1 MNPKRYLPILRWRHG
16 YRRDVLARDL
26 LAAVIVTLM
35 LVPQALAY
43 ALLAGLPPEV
53 GLYAS
58 MLPLVLYALFGTS
71 ATLAVGPVA
80 VASLMTASALSG
92 IAAPGS
98 AEYVAAALVLAA
110 LSGLVLVAMGLL
122 RLGFLANFLSHPVIS
137 GFVTAS
143 GILIAASQLRHL
155 LGVEASG
162 HDLVELVAALVAGLG
177 EAHAITLAIGLG
189 VWAYLLIC
197 RRHLKGGLTRLG
209 LATTAADLVAKAAPV
224 SAVIVTTLL
233 AWGLGL
239 GERGVALVGEVP
251 SGLPTLALPSL
262 DPELWSMLLP
272 AAVLISLVGFVESV
286 SVAQTL
292 AAKRRQRID
301 PNQELI
307 AMGLAN
313 IGAGTSGGSP
323 VSGGFS
329 RSVVNFEAGAATPL
343 AGAFTAVGIA
353 VATLTLTAPLAFL
366 PKATLAATIIVAVG
380 TLIDLPAI
388 KRTWAYSRS
397 DGAAMLATLALTLVH
412 GVESGILVGVGLSL
426 GLHLHRTSRPHSAVV
441 GRVPGS
447 EHFRNVRRHA
457 VETDERLAIL
467 RIDES
472 LYFANARYLED
483 TVMALAARQPG
494 LAHIVLACQAVN
506 VIDASA
512 LESLEAINARLRDAA
527 VTLHLAEVK
536 GPVMDRLAHT
546 DFCRALTGR
555 VYLSTYDAWRALHDE
570 RAAET
575 SPVACGGAGLAV
587 GALSRSPDPGR
598 CPITGDAPLAGRF
611 RAHRGDSP

>member
-1 MNPKRYLPILRWRHG
+1 MTPSRWIPLIGWLHG
-16 YRRDVLARDL
+16 YRRDTLARDL

-58 MLPLVLYALFGTS
+58 MLPLVFYAVFGTS

-80 VASLMTASALSG
+80 VASLMTAAALSG

-98 AEYVAAALVLAA
+98 AEYVGAALVLAA
-110 LSGLVLVAMGLL
+110 LSGLLLVAMGLL

-155 LGVEASG
+155 LGVKAAG
-162 HDLVELVAALVAGLG
+162 DNLVEMVMSLVASLG
-177 EAHAITLAIGLG
+177 QVSLITLGIGLG
-189 VWAYLLIC
+189 VWGFLLWC
-197 RRHLKGGLTRLG
+197 RRRLKGILHRLG
-209 LATTAADLVAKAAPV
+209 LPATAADLVAKAAPV

-233 AWGLGL
+233 AWSLGL
-239 GERGVALVGEVP
+239 GARGVALVGEVP
-251 SGLPTLALPSL
+251 SGLPSLALPNL
-262 DPELWSMLLP
+262 DPGLWTSLAP

-301 PNQELI
+301 PNRELI
-307 AMGLAN
+307 ALGLAN
-313 IGAGTSGGSP
+313 LGAGASGGSP

-343 AGAFTAVGIA
+343 AGAFTALGIA
-353 VATLTLTAPLAFL
+353 LATLTLTTPLAFL

-388 KRTWAYSRS
+388 KRTWAYSRA
-397 DGAAMLATLALTLVH
+397 DGVAMLATLALTLLQ
-412 GVESGILVGVGLSL
+412 GVESGILAGVALSL
-426 GLHLHRTSRPHSAVV
+426 GLHLYRTSRPHSAVV

-447 EHFRNVRRHA
+447 EHFRNVKRHE
-457 VETDERLAIL
+457 VETDEHLAIL
-467 RIDES
+467 RVDES

-483 TVMALAARQPG
+483 TVMALASRQPD
-494 LAHIVLACQAVN
+494 LKHIVLACQAVN

-512 LESLEAINARLRDAA
+512 LESLEAINGRLKDSG
-527 VTLHLAEVK
+527 VCLHLAEVK
-536 GPVMDRLAHT
+536 GPVMDHLKGTHLIK
-546 DFCRALTGR
+546 ALTGR
-555 VYLSTYDAWRALHDE
+555 VFLSTFDAWHVLH
-570 RAAET
+570 
-575 SPVACGGAGLAV
+575 
-587 GALSRSPDPGR
+587 
-598 CPITGDAPLAGRF
+598 GDAAGVLH
-611 RAHRGDSP
+611 APGEAPDASLKQGVGP

>member
-1 MNPKRYLPILRWRHG
+1 MIPSRWIPLIGWLHG
-16 YRRDVLARDL
+16 YRGEVLARDL

-92 IAAPGS
+92 IAMPGS
-98 AEYVAAALVLAA
+98 AEYVGAALVLAA
-110 LSGLVLVAMGLL
+110 LSGLVLLAMGAL

-155 LGVEASG
+155 LGVEGGG
-162 HDLVELVAALVAGLG
+162 HNLLEMLGALVAQWRVIDPLTLLLG
-177 EAHAITLAIGLG
+177 GG
-189 VWAYLLIC
+189 VWAYLWLC
-197 RRHLKGGLTRLG
+197 RGHLKAGLVRLG
-209 LATTAADLVAKAAPV
+209 TTATLADLIAKAAPV

-233 AWGLGL
+233 AWGLDLGGRGL
-239 GERGVALVGEVP
+239 ALVGEVP
-251 SGLPTLALPSL
+251 AGLPDLALPGL
-262 DPELWSMLLP
+262 DAALWSSLLP
-272 AAVLISLVGFVESV
+272 AAILISLVGFVESV

-307 AMGLAN
+307 ALGLAN
-313 IGAGTSGGSP
+313 LGAGVSGGSP

-343 AGAFTAVGIA
+343 AGAFTALGIA
-353 VATLTLTAPLAFL
+353 IATLTLTAPLAYL
-366 PKATLAATIIVAVG
+366 PKATLAATIIVAVA

-388 KRTWAYSRS
+388 KRTWAYSRA
-397 DGAAMLATLALTLVH
+397 DGVAMLATLILTLVH

-426 GLHLHRTSRPHSAVV
+426 GLHLYRTSRPHSAVV

-447 EHFRNVRRHA
+447 EHFRNVRRHR

-467 RIDES
+467 RVDES

-483 TVMALAARQPG
+483 TVMALVARQPG

-506 VIDASA
+506 LIDASA
-512 LESLEAINARLRDAA
+512 LESLEAINGRLRDAG
-527 VTLHLAEVK
+527 VSLHLAEVK

-546 DFCRALTGR
+546 EFFHELTGQIF
-555 VYLSTYDAWRALHDE
+555 LSTYDAWRALHGDGIDPTFACPA
-570 RAAET
+570 RASNE
-575 SPVACGGAGLAV
+575 P
-587 GALSRSPDPGR
+587 
-598 CPITGDAPLAGRF
+598 
-611 RAHRGDSP
+611 